1 MCGGLP
7 SSSFAQSGMANKHL
21 SQGCFNESGADQ
33 KKDRKQAHLKPGGL
47 PTSHDICSLP
57 KISKRKAPKWPE
69 AKLAATWL
77 VEGLPVLV
85 RILSADICRLELSH
99 DTRAPQLHLVY
110 LSWLEST

>member
-1 MCGGLP
+1 MCGGLA
-7 SSSFAQSGMANKHL
+7 SSSFVQSGMANKHL

-77 VEGLPVLV
+77 
-85 RILSADICRLELSH
+85 ELSH
-99 DTRAPQLHLVY
+99 DMRAPQLHLVY